1 MNQSIGGER
10 LSRNQKLL
18 KASDYVR
25 EMWVP
30 INTRQVNR
38 IKSLLGAGDTAPDI
52 GSVLTEIKG
61 DPGFF
66 LHFIR
71 EICQLMNS
79 DMGWEQTLTKSG
91 VDTVRKLVTVDIE
104 KLSKHSL
111 SAASDV
117 QMSRFEEI
125 LVSAATVESLC
136 EEYLIDPNL
145 GYSAAILRQLGLL
158 LVACNYPK
166 IYRDASKE
174 ITPDVSIDQALARRL
189 GFTPSALALR
199 VTRDWS
205 LPEELREAIEDR
217 EQDIELASLG
227 ESHEK
232 GRAGALTTLCRVGE
246 ELARARQPNIYPDS
260 ERAWEQSVTA
270 IRMRLGEE
278 GIRRI
283 GERFDFYR
291 ALLTRSIP
299 EASAQIKTDGLTTGI
314 SDANKSLIRAGAT
327 LGWMKDCSANFI
339 HEMQIISSAISNG
352 ASTSELLMMWRKSLL
367 PSSGFD
373 AGVVFSFEPVLR
385 ALIPQLQ
392 FGYIRS
398 RDIKPVALDR
408 EIDIVSRAFQ
418 AHNPIVRENRT
429 EDGDLVSTISG
440 FFGAPLRLGVVMV
453 ESSKDNYLRMPTTS
467 LAHLRGLTHL
477 LSQCLMARG

>member
-1 MNQSIGGER
+1 
-10 LSRNQKLL
+10 
-18 KASDYVR
+18 
-25 EMWVP
+25 
-30 INTRQVNR
+30 
-38 IKSLLGAGDTAPDI
+38 
-52 GSVLTEIKG
+52 
-61 DPGFF
+61 
-66 LHFIR
+66 
-71 EICQLMNS
+71 
-79 DMGWEQTLTKSG
+79 
-91 VDTVRKLVTVDIE
+91 
-104 KLSKHSL
+104 
-111 SAASDV
+111 
-117 QMSRFEEI
+117 
-125 LVSAATVESLC
+125 
-136 EEYLIDPNL
+136 
-145 GYSAAILRQLGLL
+145 
-158 LVACNYPK
+158 
-166 IYRDASKE
+166 
-174 ITPDVSIDQALARRL
+174 
-189 GFTPSALALR
+189 
-199 VTRDWS
+199 
-205 LPEELREAIEDR
+205 
-217 EQDIELASLG
+217 
-227 ESHEK
+227 
-232 GRAGALTTLCRVGE
+232 
-246 ELARARQPNIYPDS
+246 
-260 ERAWEQSVTA
+260 
-270 IRMRLGEE
+270 MRLGEE

-314 SDANKSLIRAGAT
+314 SDANKSSIRAGAT

-339 HEMQIISSAISNG
+339 HEMQVISSAISNG
-352 ASTSELLMMWRKSLL
+352 ASTSELLIMWRKSLL

-392 FGYIRS
+392 FGHIRS

-429 EDGDLVSTISG
+429 ENGDLVSTISG